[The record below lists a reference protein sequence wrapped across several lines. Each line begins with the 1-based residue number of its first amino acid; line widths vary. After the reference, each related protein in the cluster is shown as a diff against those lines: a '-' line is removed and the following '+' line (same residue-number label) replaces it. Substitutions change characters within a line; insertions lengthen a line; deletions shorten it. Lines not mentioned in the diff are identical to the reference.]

1 MVIQCCSEVFPVD
14 GNESPQGRGDEL
26 LAGSSGAMGT
36 PPGGAAAPFP
46 VTFRYMEEVH
56 RDALAADML
65 ANTPAWL
72 KLCQKSRWAEGQMC
86 QSDFCLQSLKIV
98 HS

>member
-1 MVIQCCSEVFPVD
+1 MVIQSCSEVVFPVD

-26 LAGSSGAMGT
+26 LAEGLGPGEHLLEVLQHHSQSPLGT
-36 PPGGAAAPFP
+36 WKRYTGMPGCC
-46 VTFRYMEEVH
+46 V
-56 RDALAADML
+56 L

-72 KLCQKSRWAEGQMC
+72 KLRQKSRWAEGQMC
-86 QSDFCLQSLKIV
+86 QSDFRLQSLKIV